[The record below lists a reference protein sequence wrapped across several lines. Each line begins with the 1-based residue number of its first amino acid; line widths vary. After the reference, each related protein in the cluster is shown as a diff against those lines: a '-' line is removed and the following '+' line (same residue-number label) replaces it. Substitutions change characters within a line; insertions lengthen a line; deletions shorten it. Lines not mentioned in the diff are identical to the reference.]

1 MRAGTIVE
9 QDHKPI
15 LASLFDIKTNVIVL
29 LF

>member
-15 LASLFDIKTNVIVL
+15 LASLFDIKTNVVL